1 MALLEMSLK
10 DSDKKMSVSDKRQG
24 VELHCII
31 TSWKYFISVYK

>member
-10 DSDKKMSVSDKRQG
+10 DSDKKTSVSDKRQG

-31 TSWKYFISVYK
+31 TS